1 MKRKVVN
8 PDLAE
13 ERAKCTFDK
22 AEVSQALADEY
33 TLKMFKSMAE
43 EMKKHPELLM
53 TKDWFD
59 MSREEQM
66 KYQWEKTFQ
75 WFKHDPERFF
85 YNNKSEPYLPFYF
98 LPGVSPLLLHYGMFI
113 SSIERLGSDE

>member
-13 ERAKCTFDK
+13 ERAKCSFDK
-22 AEVSQALADEY
+22 AEVTWALADEY
-33 TLKMFKSMAE
+33 TLKMFKSLAE

-59 MSREEQM
+59 MSREEQIQ
-66 KYQWEKTFQ
+66 Y
-75 WFKHDPERFF
+75 
-85 YNNKSEPYLPFYF
+85 
-98 LPGVSPLLLHYGMFI
+98 
-113 SSIERLGSDE
+113 